1 MDFAGVDYMKFLM
14 ALVFVLGLIWGLT
27 LAAKHFGLGNRGP
40 VKRGAAKRL
49 SIIETM
55 ALDAKRRMVIVRM
68 DDTEHLL
75 LLGQTSEQIVGGGE
89 NAAQA
94 PAQPQ
99 AQPILHA
106 IDTRREAAG

>member
-40 VKRGAAKRL
+40 VKRGSSKRL
-49 SIIETM
+49 SIVETM
-55 ALDAKRRMVIVRM
+55 ALDAKRRVVIVRM
-68 DDTEHLL
+68 DDSEHFL
-75 LLGQTSEQIVGGGE
+75 LLGQSGEQIIGTGDIAG
-89 NAAQA
+89 QA
-94 PAQPQ
+94 PSSPEN
-99 AQPILHA
+99 ILHA

>member
-27 LAAKHFGLGNRGP
+27 LAARHFGLGNRGP
-40 VKRGAAKRL
+40 VKRGTSKRL

-75 LLGQTSEQIVGGGE
+75 LLGQTGEQIIGTSE
-89 NAAQA
+89 NADQA
-94 PAQPQ
+94 PGQP
-99 AQPILHA
+99 QPILHA

>member
-1 MDFAGVDYMKFLM
+1 MDFAGVDYMKFFM

-40 VKRGAAKRL
+40 VKRGTQKRL

-68 DDTEHLL
+68 DNTEHLL
-75 LLGQTSEQIVGGGE
+75 LLSQSGEQIIGGGE
-89 NAAQA
+89 NAGQA
-94 PAQPQ
+94 LGQP
-99 AQPILHA
+99 QPILHA
-106 IDTRREAAG
+106 IDARREAAG

>member
-1 MDFAGVDYMKFLM
+1 
-14 ALVFVLGLIWGLT
+14 
-27 LAAKHFGLGNRGP
+27 
-40 VKRGAAKRL
+40 
-49 SIIETM
+49 M

>member
-1 MDFAGVDYMKFLM
+1 M

-55 ALDAKRRMVIVRM
+55 ALDAKRRIVIVRM

-75 LLGQTSEQIVGGGE
+75 LLGQTGEQIIGAGE
-89 NAAQA
+89 TAGQGAGQS
-94 PAQPQ
+94 QPQ
-99 AQPILHA
+99 SQPMLHA
-106 IDTRREAAG
+106 IDMRRDAAG